1 VKRYISLG
9 FFLLVSICSSI
20 AQQAQED
27 TLRLT
32 TKEAEALFL
41 NNNLDLVAQKLSI
54 RQSEAMIIQAKLWPN
69 PEFSVEELNL
79 WATKGQLSSGESLP
93 PIAGNFGKNRQIAA
107 ALEQLIETGGKRKKR
122 IALESLSRD
131 MALEYFTELIRN
143 LKTDLRNNLTA
154 LSYHQSYAQ
163 ILGIQNAALEKLVA
177 SYERQYAT
185 GDLKKPDLFRLKAL
199 KLELGQQ
206 IIETKK
212 EITGIQKELVVLLN
226 IPAATYIQADAT
238 LPVQDLEKLQSLS
251 FSQLV
256 ETALSQRPDAKISE
270 LEKTF
275 ASKQHDLELAN
286 RKPDLTLGVNY
297 DRGGNFLR
305 NFIGFGISMPLPVF
319 NRNQGA
325 IQESKIGI
333 EKAQVLANQ
342 KTKGI
347 ESEVAEAFRNLRTD
361 LGAYQS
367 IEAGYGE
374 DLDDVFNNYTRYFLE
389 RRINMVEYLDFFD
402 AYLANRRTILTTRR
416 QLAESRE
423 NLNYAVGTDIQ

>member
-1 VKRYISLG
+1 MKQYISLG

-20 AQQAQED
+20 AQQTQED

-54 RQSEAMIIQAKLWPN
+54 RQSEAAIIQARLWPN
-69 PEFSVEELNL
+69 PEFSVSELNL

-107 ALEQLIETGGKRKKR
+107 ELEQLIETGGKRKKR
-122 IALESLSRD
+122 VALESLSRD

-143 LKTDLRNNLTA
+143 LKTDLRNKLTA

-163 ILGIQNAALEKLVA
+163 TLDIQNDALGKLVA
-177 SYERQYAT
+177 SYERQYAA

-212 EITGIQKELVVLLN
+212 EITAIQKELIVLLH
-226 IPAATYIQADAT
+226 IPASSYIMADAT
-238 LPVQDLEKLQSLS
+238 LPVPALERLQSLS
-251 FSQLV
+251 FAQLI
-256 ETALSQRPDAKISE
+256 ETAVNQRPDAKISE
-270 LEKTF
+270 LEMTF
-275 ASKQHDLELAN
+275 ARQNHELELAN
-286 RKPDLTLGVNY
+286 RKPDLTLGANY

-305 NFIGFGISMPLPVF
+305 NFIGFSVSIPLPIF

-333 EKAQVLANQ
+333 EKSQVLANQ
-342 KTKGI
+342 KIRSI
-347 ESEVAEAFRNLRTD
+347 ESEVGEAFRNLKTD
-361 LGAYQS
+361 LGAYQG
-367 IEAGYGE
+367 IEAGYAE
-374 DLDDVFNNYTRYFLE
+374 DLDEVFNNYTRYFSE

-402 AYLANRRTILTTRR
+402 AYLANKRTLLSTQR
-416 QLAESRE
+416 QLAESWE
-423 NLNYAVGTDIQ
+423 NLNRAVGTDI